1 MPNIMG
7 RDLMNNP
14 KMRDEASRMAAEEN
28 ILSCIKV
35 SDKAN
40 ATYTVKEKFVNKT
53 QNFSQI

>member
-1 MPNIMG
+1 MSTIMG

-35 SDKAN
+35 SDKA
-40 ATYTVKEKFVNKT
+40 KRDIR
-53 QNFSQI
+53 SGRL